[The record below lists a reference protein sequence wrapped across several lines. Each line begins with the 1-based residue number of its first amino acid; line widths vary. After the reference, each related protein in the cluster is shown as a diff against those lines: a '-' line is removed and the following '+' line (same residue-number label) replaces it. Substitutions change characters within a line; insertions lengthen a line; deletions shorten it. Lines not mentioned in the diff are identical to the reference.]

1 MSYSGERF
9 RIGLGPAMTPA
20 VKYLIFANLGI
31 FILQNIF
38 GREVELLFGLRPAM
52 LIYKF
57 AIWQLV
63 TYMFLH
69 GGVLHVLINMFVL
82 WMFGAD
88 LERHWGSK
96 QFLKYYFICGIG
108 AGVVQV
114 LVTVSFFPSNMAI
127 PVVGASGAIY
137 GLLLAFALLFPNRE
151 IFLLLFFV
159 LPVRLKAK
167 YLAMIFGG
175 LALFSGLFGSN
186 SEVANFAHLGGMLV
200 GFLYLKVDWR
210 FEALT
215 AWLKRQKGSREIVR
229 QARHRQKEIRLRESV
244 DEILDKINEV
254 GIENLTDE
262 EKAILHRASRYLSKE
277 EES

>member
-20 VKYLIFANLGI
+20 VKYLIIANLGI
-31 FILQNIF
+31 FLLQNIF
-38 GREVELLFGLRPAM
+38 GREVELLFGLVPAM
-52 LIYKF
+52 LIHTF

-69 GGVLHVLINMFVL
+69 GGVLHILINMFVL
-82 WMFGAD
+82 WMFGAE
-88 LERHWGSK
+88 LERYWGSK

-108 AGVVQV
+108 AGLVQV
-114 LVTVSFFPSNMAI
+114 LVTASFMPMHMTV

-137 GLLLAFALLFPNRE
+137 GLLIAFALLFPNRE
-151 IFLLLFFV
+151 IFLLLFFI
-159 LPVRLKAK
+159 LPVRMKAK
-167 YLAMIFGG
+167 YLVMIFAG
-175 LALFSGLFGSN
+175 LALFSGFFGSDAG
-186 SEVANFAHLGGMLV
+186 VAHFAHLGGMLV

-210 FEALT
+210 VEALS

-229 QARHRQKEIRLRESV
+229 QARHRQKEMRLRESV

-262 EKAILHRASRYLSKE
+262 EKAILHRASQYLSKE